1 MKWVFVLSRDSPSI
15 IVLRILHLVVLE
27 LSWSYL
33 IHEYCVF
40 GYLRKVFLEIK
51 ASVYWYNYWGIQL
64 DALASKVQILPDWT
78 SDLYYLHEEI
88 FSIWWVRD
96 VVQHEWS
103 KRTGMNREK
112 ERMELKHVCYW
123 IERKCH
129 QVRSLSISLLLKLNE
144 RVVNR
149 SHSMFLLQK
158 FSSYLIKR
166 KVPVSIEKWLTRP
179 TVVRK
184 RCIFFWNFEV
194 SWRTCHQASSS
205 RMTVSLILSE
215 SEVRV
220 GRRHNA
226 LYRVVSWVYQWLPV
240 AQQYDTNLLN
250 IILILNL
257 FMLWV
262 DQIPAEL
269 PPIGL
274 IYSGGAELR
283 RSPILSWILTVDQW
297 MHGKQIRVRTRRQ

>member
-1 MKWVFVLSRDSPSI
+1 M
-15 IVLRILHLVVLE
+15 
-27 LSWSYL
+27 
-33 IHEYCVF
+33 
-40 GYLRKVFLEIK
+40 
-51 ASVYWYNYWGIQL
+51 IQL
-64 DALASKVQILPDWT
+64 LRDPTWCSCFKS
-78 SDLYYLHEEI
+78 SDLTRLNKW
-88 FSIWWVRD
+88 SLLPSWRD
-96 VVQHEWS
+96 LLNLVSEGCCATWMVKADRNES
-103 KRTGMNREK
+103 RK